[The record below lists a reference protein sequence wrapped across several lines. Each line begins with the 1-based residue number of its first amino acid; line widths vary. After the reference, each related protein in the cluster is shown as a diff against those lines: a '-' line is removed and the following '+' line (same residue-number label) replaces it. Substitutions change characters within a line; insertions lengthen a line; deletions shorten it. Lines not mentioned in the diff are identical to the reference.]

1 MTDRVA
7 DSRGGGDERARGA
20 GPRGGAGIARFL
32 RATSVRIVCQAVCGL
47 LFLYLFGVTWL
58 SRLGGY
64 PVSLFLEIDPLVSIA
79 TALSTGTVYRSL
91 AWSLWVLVPTLFLG
105 RVFCGWVCP
114 LGSLHHLFGWLFNAR
129 RFGENVAVN
138 RWRPLYRLKYVLLTA
153 LLVMAAFGVLQIGWL
168 DPIALAIR
176 SLTAALAPAWD
187 AAVAAGGE
195 SLAARGQ
202 AADWLAALV
211 CKPGGEALR
220 VHAGAWAIGLVLATV
235 VGLNLVLPRFFCR
248 ALCPLGALL
257 GVLSRFALWR
267 IDREP
272 RLCTDCD
279 ACLRS
284 CPGACDPQAALR
296 KSECF
301 VCFNC
306 VDDCPEGA
314 LAFRFLPAARPAAA
328 PATAAAPGPA
338 AAAPAP
344 RAAPADARGVGSRGA
359 PSRVPAGEI
368 VGPDLGRR
376 RLLFAGLAGALAAP
390 FLRLSPA
397 VDDRSFSPAAIRPP
411 GSVAESEFL
420 ERCIKCDQCVSV
432 CPTNVLQ
439 PATLHEAGLEGV
451 WTPVL
456 NMRVGY
462 CQLDCLLCGEVCPTG
477 AIAPLSIARKRGLG
491 PHAADGPVK
500 IGTAFFDRGRC
511 LPWGLETPCIVCQEV
526 CPVSPKAIGT
536 YDERVRRWDGT
547 IVTLQKPFLR
557 AELCTGCGVCEYACP
572 VAGGPAVYVQAVG
585 ETRSRAR
592 SLLLRS
598 APGAST

>member
-7 DSRGGGDERARGA
+7 DSRGGGR
-20 GPRGGAGIARFL
+20 IARLL
-32 RATSVRIVCQAVCGL
+32 RATSVRIVCQTVCGL

-79 TALSTGTVYRSL
+79 TALSTGTIYRSL

-105 RVFCGWVCP
+105 RAFCGWVCP

-195 SLAARGQ
+195 SLAAHGRS
-202 AADWLAALV
+202 ADWLAALV
-211 CKPGGEALR
+211 FKPGGEALR

-267 IDREP
+267 IDRDP

-314 LAFRFLPAARPAAA
+314 LAFRFLPAARPAVA
-328 PATAAAPGPA
+328 PAPAPAPALEESAAAP
-338 AAAPAP
+338 
-344 RAAPADARGVGSRGA
+344 RA

-368 VGPDLGRR
+368 AGPDLGRR
-376 RLLFAGLAGALAAP
+376 RLLFAGLAGAVAAP

-397 VDDRSFSPAAIRPP
+397 VDDRSFSPTAIRPP
-411 GSVAESEFL
+411 GSVSESEFL
-420 ERCIKCDQCVSV
+420 ERCLKCDQCVSV

-462 CQLDCLLCGEVCPTG
+462 CQLDCVLCGEVCPTG
-477 AIAPLSIARKRGLG
+477 AIAPISIARKRGLG
-491 PHAADGPVK
+491 PHAAAGPVK

-547 IVTLQKPFLR
+547 TVTLQKPFLR
-557 AELCTGCGVCEYACP
+557 AELCIGCGVCEYACP